1 MTSNKLLSFLL
12 AGTLLGHTVPAQ
24 CMNYGAWFVA
34 TSGGLSSIID
44 YVLVQKKITWMKL
57 LPDIVSHKDLAKLLD
72 QGFAEPKESLKPCE
86 KDLQKNL
93 NKLAQ
98 YHGLEKVNFVCIDAD
113 NSSYFNADSI
123 FNVVFIPKNDYED
136 LLEITSR
143 NNDKNIFLFIEIL
156 FLKAIGRKLLHIE
169 LCIHHELGHLKYHSR
184 NESIKIKCLKPAIA
198 GCLIAASLPNDED
211 VRDTSGKIAVGA
223 GVVAGRMYPM
233 TSLIVGGLIATRII
247 PTETNSSAY
256 QFARQAFM
264 TSVCNISASC
274 IMHGIKIAFGKYDE
288 TRADDNIPNDP
299 QLLRA
304 QVDFYK
310 EASRTEEDAIRERP
324 IERMIVPT
332 YRFLFDPHP
341 SHEWRA
347 QRFQNRLDALTAQAR
362 RNQASVA
369 TALKQHPAG
378 NAGLKNLK
386 PSPTIMNN
394 LRTALN
400 KGKTH
405 DIK

>member
-1 MTSNKLLSFLL
+1 MKNNKLLSFLL
-12 AGTLLGHTVPAQ
+12 AGSLLGHTAPTQ
-24 CMNYGAWFVA
+24 CMNYGAWFFA
-34 TSGGLSSIID
+34 ACGYWSSILQ
-44 YVLVQKKITWMKL
+44 YEQLQKAATQLKQYANNASQKE
-57 LPDIVSHKDLAKLLD
+57 LADLLD
-72 QGFAEPKESLKPCE
+72 QELGEPKESLKPYE
-86 KDLQKNL
+86 EDLQKHL
-93 NKLAQ
+93 NELAQ
-98 YHGLEKVNFVCIDAD
+98 YHGLEKVNFMCIDS
-113 NSSYFNADSI
+113 NSDHAFGSNSTS
-123 FNVVFIPKNDYED
+123 NVVLVSKNHYED
-136 LLEITSR
+136 LLEIASR
-143 NNDKNIFLFIEIL
+143 NKDKNIFIHKDTLSQIDRQKIAEIESS
-156 FLKAIGRKLLHIE
+156 
-169 LCIHHELGHLKYHSR
+169 IHHELGHLKYNS
-184 NESIKIKCLKPAIA
+184 NESYLKIKCLKPAIA
-198 GCLIAASLPNDED
+198 GCLIAASLPKDED
-211 VRDTSGKIAVGA
+211 MQPSANKIVIRAGIVTGA
-223 GVVAGRMYPM
+223 MDPIA
-233 TSLIVGGLIATRII
+233 SLIVGGLFTTII
-247 PTETNSSAY
+247 PPAEPEH

-264 TSVCNISASC
+264 TSVYNISASC
-274 IMHGIKIAFGKYDE
+274 IMHCIEIAFGKYDE
-288 TRADDNIPNDP
+288 TRADDNIPNNP
-299 QLLRA
+299 ELLRA

-310 EASRTEEDAIRERP
+310 EISRTEEDTMRERP
-324 IERMIVPT
+324 IERMIVPA